1 MQNLNLPLTA
11 EEDHADRVFE
21 AHRDC
26 GCEGVA
32 DPCECFDDCPH
43 CADQFQRTRT
53 PRRDPRGNKKARQY
67 RT

>member
-32 DPCECFDDCPH
+32 EPCECRDDCPH
-43 CADQFQRTRT
+43 CAEIQEAIADAFI
-53 PRRDPRGNKKARQY
+53 KKARQY